1 MKLNLF
7 YKIRKRII
15 HPLKTKK
22 IIKKIVKT
30 LFSETKDIELNF
42 LFVDNKKIKEFN
54 KKFLNK
60 NFPTDVLCFRYDKN
74 SADIVI
80 SIQEVIKNAKKF
92 KTTYKKEFIFV
103 IIHAIL
109 HFKGMNDDTEE
120 KRKIMFDVA
129 EKILSKLEVEGFLC

>member
-1 MKLNLF
+1 MKINLF
-7 YKIRKRII
+7 YKTDKKII
-15 HPLKTKK
+15 HPKKIKK
-22 IIKKIVKT
+22 IIKKIVKV
-30 LFSETKDIELNF
+30 LFSNAKNTELNF
-42 LFVDNKKIKEFN
+42 LFVNNKKIKEFN
-54 KKFLNK
+54 KRFLNK
-60 NFPTDVLCFRYDKN
+60 NTSTDVLCFKYDKN

-80 SIQEVIKNAKKF
+80 SIQEVFKNAKRF

-120 KRKIMFDVA
+120 KRGKMFDVA